1 MEKSMPICS
10 ELIIFFSIRLQ
21 SYVPGFYWITVS
33 ETLYCRTL
41 IYYLCN
47 DQRVTKIL
55 VTIVEFPSQLVSM
68 SSQCSIYQRLVVNCR
83 EEKVFQGFPK
93 FHRSE
98 YLIFQSVNITLLTSH
113 QLAPFQIILFVYMY
127 SILYVVKSVFKLVFE
142 KQINN
147 LHFKCSKNFLL
158 IQGQPNQLLYSLLKL
173 HN

>member
-1 MEKSMPICS
+1 MIFNNVFMNQIPIRVQSVNARNGFSVMEKSMPICS

-47 DQRVTKIL
+47 DQRITKIL

-68 SSQCSIYQRLVVNCR
+68 SSQCSIYWRLVVNCR

-98 YLIFQSVNITLLTSH
+98 YLIFQSVNITLL
-113 QLAPFQIILFVYMY
+113 PF
-127 SILYVVKSVFKLVFE
+127 
-142 KQINN
+142 
-147 LHFKCSKNFLL
+147 
-158 IQGQPNQLLYSLLKL
+158 SLCPSR
-173 HN
+173 